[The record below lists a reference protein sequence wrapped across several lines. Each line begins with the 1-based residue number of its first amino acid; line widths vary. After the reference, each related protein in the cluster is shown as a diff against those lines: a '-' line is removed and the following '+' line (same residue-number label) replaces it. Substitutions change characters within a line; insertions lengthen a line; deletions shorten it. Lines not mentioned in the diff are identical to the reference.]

1 MIKIAMTENGQL
13 PAYRSTLR
21 HLVFIFSLCLI
32 IAPLAWGDYQ
42 DGRKAYNRGDYATAL
57 KELRPLAEQG
67 HAGAQYFIGYMYY
80 KGQGVN
86 QDGEEAVKWF
96 RMAAEQGDVKS
107 QVRLGVMYRLSLTV
121 SKNYKEAEKWLR
133 MAAEQEDTKAQ
144 YNLALMYF
152 NGEGVQQD
160 NTEAVKWYR
169 KAADLGLARAQF
181 SLGVMYYEGMGVPKD
196 DDEAV
201 KWVRRAAE
209 QDHEQ
214 AQRILPIL
222 LRKKQEGSD
231 PANMR
236 KKNFQNQKS
245 LKQLRSAIEEK
256 YSYRDLQGVDWDVRF
271 AEFESQLINAKTSR
285 QFAILAGQLLE
296 VARDAHIRIK
306 VDTFLNTDGETFASF
321 RRSVRP
327 NIDFDLQKQTVP
339 QFQFLNQVVAT
350 GRFPEGPAYLMIGSW
365 SQQVARNIEAAAKW
379 IDELS
384 PDDTL
389 ILDIRFNSGGDE
401 RLAAKIAGRF
411 VERSVVYAGHLNRD
425 TSSPSGFSKI
435 KTRTLKPIRP
445 GFRGRTV
452 ILMGPVNMSSCE
464 AFLLMMKQVPQCTL
478 MGEKSYGSSGNP
490 KPVRLANGVTV
501 FLPSWVALTP
511 DGEPFEGKGISPDV
525 HVEFPDELKDQD
537 PLINAALEL
546 LKGGKG

>member
-1 MIKIAMTENGQL
+1 MRYL
-13 PAYRSTLR
+13 F
-21 HLVFIFSLCLI
+21 FILSLCLI

-42 DGRKAYNRGDYATAL
+42 DGRKAYNQGDYATAL

-67 HAGAQYFIGYMYY
+67 HAGAQYFMGYMYY
-80 KGQGVN
+80 KGQGVD
-86 QDGEEAVKWF
+86 QDGEEAVKWL

-107 QVRLGVMYRLSLTV
+107 QVRLGVMYRLGLTV
-121 SKNYKEAEKWLR
+121 LKNYEEAEKWLR

-152 NGEGVQQD
+152 RGEGMQQD

-169 KAADLGLARAQF
+169 KAAELGLPRSQF
-181 SLGVMYYEGMGVPKD
+181 RVGVMYYEGMGVPKD

-201 KWVRRAAE
+201 KWVRMAAE
-209 QDHEQ
+209 QDYEQ

-231 PANMR
+231 PANVR
-236 KKNFQNQKS
+236 KKKFQNQKS
-245 LKQLRSAIEEK
+245 VKQLRAAVEEK

-271 AEFESQLINAKTSR
+271 AEFESRLVDTQTSR

-321 RRSVRP
+321 RRSGSVRP
-327 NIDFDLQKQTVP
+327 NVDIDQIKKTVP

-350 GRFPEGPAYLMIGSW
+350 GRFPDGPAYLMIGSW
-365 SQQVARNIEAAAKW
+365 SRQATRNIEAAAKW
-379 IDELS
+379 IDGLS

-401 RLAAKIAGRF
+401 RLAKKIAGRF

-435 KTRTLKPIRP
+435 KKRTLKPIRP

-452 ILMGPVNMSSCE
+452 VLMGPVNMSSCE
-464 AFLLMMKQVPQCTL
+464 AFLLMMKQAPKCTL

-490 KPVRLANGVTV
+490 KPISLANKVTV
-501 FLPSWVALTP
+501 FLPSWVALTS

-525 HVEFPDELKDQD
+525 HVEFPDGSEDD

-546 LKGGKG
+546 LKGDKG

>member
-1 MIKIAMTENGQL
+1 MRYL
-13 PAYRSTLR
+13 L
-21 HLVFIFSLCLI
+21 FILSLCLI
-32 IAPLAWGDYQ
+32 IAPSAWGDYQ
-42 DGRKAYNRGDYATAL
+42 DGRKAYNRGDYAMAL
-57 KELRPLAEQG
+57 KELLPLAEQG

-80 KGQGVN
+80 KGQGVG

-96 RMAAEQGDVKS
+96 RMAAEQGDVKA
-107 QVRLGVMYRLSLTV
+107 QYLLGYMY
-121 SKNYKEAEKWLR
+121 YKGQGVGQDGEEAVKWLR
-133 MAAEQEDTKAQ
+133 QAAEQDHAKAQ
-144 YNLALMYF
+144 FYLGEMYYKVKTVEQD
-152 NGEGVQQD
+152 GE
-160 NTEAVKWYR
+160 EAVKWYR
-169 KAADLGLARAQF
+169 KAADLGLARSQF

-201 KWVRRAAE
+201 KWVRKAAE

-236 KKNFQNQKS
+236 KKKFQNQKS

-271 AEFESQLINAKTSR
+271 AEFESRLVDAKTSR

-327 NIDFDLQKQTVP
+327 NVDFDLLKQTVP
-339 QFQFLNQVVAT
+339 QFQSINRVVAT
-350 GRFPEGPAYLMIGSW
+350 GRFPEGPAYLMIRSW
-365 SQQVARNIEAAAKW
+365 SQKAARDIEAAAKW
-379 IDELS
+379 IDGLS

-401 RLAAKIAGRF
+401 RLARKIAGQF
-411 VERSVVYAGHLNRD
+411 AERSVVYASHLNRD
-425 TSSPSGFSKI
+425 ASRPSGFSEI
-435 KTRTLKPIRP
+435 NPRTLKPIRP

-452 ILMGPVNMSSCE
+452 VLMGPANMSSCE
-464 AFLLMMKQVPQCTL
+464 AFLLMMKQAGAAL

-490 KPVRLANGVTV
+490 KPVRLANKVTV

-525 HVEFPDELKDQD
+525 HIEFPDEPGDQD

-546 LKGGKG
+546 LKGGKR

>member
-1 MIKIAMTENGQL
+1 MRYL
-13 PAYRSTLR
+13 L
-21 HLVFIFSLCLI
+21 FILSLCLI
-32 IAPLAWGDYQ
+32 IAPSAWGDYQ
-42 DGRKAYNRGDYATAL
+42 DGRKAYNRGDYAMAL
-57 KELRPLAEQG
+57 KELLPLAEQG

-80 KGQGVN
+80 KGQGVV

-107 QVRLGVMYRLSLTV
+107 QVRLGVMYRLGLTV
-121 SKNYKEAEKWLR
+121 SKNYEEAEKWLR

-144 YNLALMYF
+144 YNLALVYF
-152 NGEGVQQD
+152 RGEGLQQD

-169 KAADLGLARAQF
+169 KAADLGLARSQF

-201 KWVRRAAE
+201 KWVRMAAE

-236 KKNFQNQKS
+236 KKKFQNQKS

-256 YSYRDLQGVDWDVRF
+256 YSYRDLQGVDWDARF
-271 AEFESQLINAKTSR
+271 AEFESRLINAKTSR

-306 VDTFLNTDGETFASF
+306 VDTFLKADGETFASF
-321 RRSVRP
+321 RRSVHVRP
-327 NIDFDLQKQTVP
+327 NVDFDLLKKTVP

-350 GRFPEGPAYLMIGSW
+350 GRFPDGPAYLMIGSW

-389 ILDIRFNSGGDE
+389 ILDIRFNSGGSE
-401 RLAAKIAGRF
+401 GLAKKIAGRF

-452 ILMGPVNMSSCE
+452 VLMGPVNMSSCE
-464 AFLLMMKQVPQCTL
+464 AFLLMMKQAGAAL

-501 FLPSWVALTP
+501 FLPSWMALTP
-511 DGEPFEGKGISPDV
+511 DGDPFERNMAPWLLNTVHTIVKGSKV
-525 HVEFPDELKDQD
+525 HTKSSQTLRGY
-537 PLINAALEL
+537 NAA
-546 LKGGKG
+546 

>member
-1 MIKIAMTENGQL
+1 MR
-13 PAYRSTLR
+13 YSF
-21 HLVFIFSLCLI
+21 FILSLCLI

-80 KGQGVN
+80 KGQGVD

-107 QVRLGVMYRLSLTV
+107 QVRLGVMYRLGLTV
-121 SKNYKEAEKWLR
+121 LKNYKEAEKWLR

-152 NGEGVQQD
+152 RGEGMQQD

-169 KAADLGLARAQF
+169 KAAELGLARSQF

-201 KWVRRAAE
+201 KWLRLAAE

-222 LRKKQEGSD
+222 LRKNREGSD
-231 PANMR
+231 PANAR
-236 KKNFQNQKS
+236 KKKLQNQKS
-245 LKQLRSAIEEK
+245 LMQLRSAIEEK
-256 YSYRDLQGVDWDVRF
+256 YSYRDLQGIDWDARF
-271 AEFESQLINAKTSR
+271 VEFESRLVNAKTSR

-321 RRSVRP
+321 RRSGSVRP
-327 NIDFDLQKQTVP
+327 NIDYNLLKQTVP

-350 GRFPEGPAYLMIGSW
+350 GRFPDGPAYLMIGSW
-365 SQQVARNIEAAAKW
+365 SQQAARNIERNIEAAAKW

-384 PDDTL
+384 SDDTL

-401 RLAAKIAGRF
+401 RLARKIAGRF
-411 VERSVVYAGHLNRD
+411 VERSAVYAGHLNRD

-452 ILMGPVNMSSCE
+452 VLMGPVNMSSCE
-464 AFLLMMKQVPQCTL
+464 AFLLMMKQAPQCTL

-490 KPVRLANGVTV
+490 KPVRLANKVRV

-525 HVEFPDELKDQD
+525 HVEFPDEPGDQD

-546 LKGGKG
+546 LKGDER

>member
-1 MIKIAMTENGQL
+1 MRRL
-13 PAYRSTLR
+13 L
-21 HLVFIFSLCLI
+21 FIFSLCLI

-57 KELRPLAEQG
+57 KELLPLAEQG

-80 KGQGVN
+80 KGQGVD

-96 RMAAEQGDVKS
+96 RQAAEQGDVKS
-107 QVRLGVMYRLSLTV
+107 QVRLGVMYRLGLTV
-121 SKNYKEAEKWLR
+121 SKNYKEAKKWLR

-152 NGEGVQQD
+152 GGEGMQQD
-160 NTEAVKWYR
+160 NSEAVKWYR
-169 KAADLGLARAQF
+169 KAADLGLPRAQF
-181 SLGVMYYEGMGVPKD
+181 RLGVMYYEGLGVPKD

-201 KWVRRAAE
+201 KWVRKAAE
-209 QDHEQ
+209 QDQEQ

-222 LRKKQEGSD
+222 VRKHREGSD
-231 PANMR
+231 PANTR

-245 LKQLRSAIEEK
+245 LKQLRSALEKK
-256 YSYRDLQGVDWDVRF
+256 YSYRDLQDIDWDVRF
-271 AEFESQLINAKTSR
+271 AEFESRLVDTQTSR

-296 VARDAHIRIK
+296 VARDPHIRLE
-306 VDTFLNTDGETFASF
+306 VDTFLNADGETFASF
-321 RRSVRP
+321 RRSGSVRP
-327 NIDFDLQKQTVP
+327 NVDFDLIKKTVP

-350 GRFPEGPAYLMIGSW
+350 GRFPDGPAYLMIGSW
-365 SQQVARNIEAAAKW
+365 SQQVARNIETVAEW
-379 IDELS
+379 IDRLS

-389 ILDIRFNSGGDE
+389 ILDIRFNGGGSE
-401 RLAAKIAGRF
+401 GLAKKIAGRF
-411 VERSVVYAGHLNRD
+411 VDQSVVYAGHRNRD

-435 KTRTLKPIRP
+435 KKRTLKPIRP

-452 ILMGPVNMSSCE
+452 VLMGPVNMSSCE
-464 AFLLMMKQVPQCTL
+464 AFLLMMKQAPQCTL

-525 HVEFPDELKDQD
+525 HVEFPDEPEDQD

-546 LKGGKG
+546 LKSDEE

>member
-1 MIKIAMTENGQL
+1 MR
-13 PAYRSTLR
+13 YSF
-21 HLVFIFSLCLI
+21 FILSLCLI

-80 KGQGVN
+80 KGQGVD

-107 QVRLGVMYRLSLTV
+107 QVRLGVMYRLGLTV
-121 SKNYKEAEKWLR
+121 LKNYKEAEKWLR

-152 NGEGVQQD
+152 RGEGMQQD
-160 NTEAVKWYR
+160 NKEAVKWYR
-169 KAADLGLARAQF
+169 KAAELGLPRSQF
-181 SLGVMYYEGMGVPKD
+181 SLGVIYYEGMGVPKD

-201 KWVRRAAE
+201 KWVRLAAE

-222 LRKKQEGSD
+222 LRKHREDSD
-231 PANMR
+231 PANAR
-236 KKNFQNQKS
+236 KKKLQNQKS
-245 LKQLRSAIEEK
+245 LEQLRSAVEKK
-256 YSYRDLQGVDWDVRF
+256 YSYRDLQGVDWDARF
-271 AEFESQLINAKTSR
+271 AEFESRLVNAKTSR

-321 RRSVRP
+321 RRSESVRP
-327 NIDFDLQKQTVP
+327 NIDYNLLKQTVP

-365 SQQVARNIEAAAKW
+365 SQQAAKNIEAAAKW

-389 ILDIRFNSGGDE
+389 ILDVRFNGGGAE
-401 RLAAKIAGRF
+401 WLAKKIAGRF
-411 VERSVVYAGHLNRD
+411 VERSVVYAGNRD
-425 TSSPSGFSKI
+425 RDASRPSGFSKI
-435 KTRTLKPIRP
+435 KTRSLKPIRP

-452 ILMGPVNMSSCE
+452 VLMGPVNMSSCE
-464 AFLLMMKQVPQCTL
+464 AFLLMMKQAPQCAL

-525 HVEFPDELKDQD
+525 HVEFPDKPGDQD

-546 LKGGKG
+546 LKGDER

>member
-1 MIKIAMTENGQL
+1 MRRL
-13 PAYRSTLR
+13 L
-21 HLVFIFSLCLI
+21 FIFSLCLI
-32 IAPLAWGDYQ
+32 LAPLAWGDYQ

-57 KELRPLAEQG
+57 KELLPLAEQG

-80 KGQGVN
+80 KGQGVD

-107 QVRLGVMYRLSLTV
+107 QVRLGVMYRLGLTV
-121 SKNYKEAEKWLR
+121 LKNYEEAKKWLR
-133 MAAEQEDTKAQ
+133 MAAEQGDTKAQ

-152 NGEGVQQD
+152 RGEGMQQD

-169 KAADLGLARAQF
+169 KAADLGLPRSQF
-181 SLGVMYYEGMGVPKD
+181 RLGVMYYEGMGVPKD

-222 LRKKQEGSD
+222 LRDHREGSD
-231 PANMR
+231 PANAR
-236 KKNFQNQKS
+236 KKKLQNQKS
-245 LKQLRSAIEEK
+245 LMQLRSAIEEK
-256 YSYRDLQGVDWDVRF
+256 YSHRDLRGIDWDARF
-271 AEFESQLINAKTSR
+271 AEFESRLVNAKTSR

-306 VDTFLNTDGETFASF
+306 VATLLNTDGETFASF
-321 RRSVRP
+321 RRSGSVRP
-327 NIDFDLQKQTVP
+327 NVDFDLIKKAVP

-350 GRFPEGPAYLMIGSW
+350 GRFPDGPAYLMIGSW
-365 SQQVARNIEAAAKW
+365 SQQTARNIERNIEAAEKW
-379 IDELS
+379 VDGLS

-389 ILDIRFNSGGDE
+389 ILDIRFNGGGDE
-401 RLAAKIAGRF
+401 RLAKKIAGRF
-411 VERSVVYAGHLNRD
+411 VERSVVYAGHRNRD
-425 TSSPSGFSKI
+425 ASRPSGFSEINK
-435 KTRTLKPIRP
+435 RTLKPIRP
-445 GFRGRTV
+445 GFQGRTV
-452 ILMGPVNMSSCE
+452 VLMGPVNMSSCE

-490 KPVRLANGVTV
+490 KPVRLANKVTV

-511 DGEPFEGKGISPDV
+511 DGEPLEGKGISPDV
-525 HVEFPDELKDQD
+525 HVEFPDKPEDD

-546 LKGGKG
+546 LKEGQG